1 MEDLDCEKKL
11 VGGFGGWEAGLAGT
25 GIWGVGLV
33 GLRVVGG

>member
-11 VGGFGGWEAGLAGT
+11 VGGFGGWEAGT